1 MWPCGIR
8 KEPCLAGGLG
18 EADSLALD
26 VVAGNEHSVGIQRG
40 LLGLAWDKNRHAEAT
55 AGITPEGQVEVE
67 IALPF
72 TTVLA
77 SLRAPG
83 SRGRR

>member
-18 EADSLALD
+18 EADCLALD

-40 LLGLAWDKNRHAEAT
+40 LLGLAWDKNRHAEDT
-55 AGITPEGQVEVE
+55 VGITPEGQVEVE
-67 IALPF
+67 EIALPL
-72 TTVLA
+72 TAVLA
-77 SLRAPG
+77 SLRG
-83 SRGRR
+83 SREKG